1 LFVSTPDFFKHRS
14 ASRHLAALRLAWLTH
29 FAWLG
34 LLAAVL
40 CTQSLGLVHKTVHAP
55 GLWSAAQ
62 ATVHADAR
70 PAPKAGLL
78 AHLGAEATSSDCL
91 IYDQLVQTAGFQV
104 PPVLAVG
111 MLPALPVPFVL
122 RDQRRITPA
131 LFEARGPPVSEIA

>member
-1 LFVSTPDFFKHRS
+1 MNRPNFFKRRS
-14 ASRHLAALRLAWLTH
+14 ASCHRAEFSLAWLIH
-29 FAWLG
+29 FAWIT

-40 CTQSLGLVHKTVHAP
+40 WTQSLGLVHKTVHAP

-62 ATVHADAR
+62 AKVDVDAL
-70 PAPKAGLL
+70 ANHSAGFL

-91 IYDQLVQTAGFQV
+91 IYDQLVQTAGFQA
-104 PPVLAVG
+104 PPALTVG